1 MVPYLVTVLVCFIA
15 SLTNY
20 LVKGGPL
27 YLKIFPVLLLVVL
40 VGEYVGYQLGSRHH
54 TNVFLY
60 NMISIVE
67 FTFYF
72 FFYYS
77 VYRVSLAKK
86 IMLVLTPAYLAG
98 ALINIFFIQG
108 KNAFHTYT
116 YMAACLFV
124 IMASIYYFLE
134 MFRYPQTGSIMRD
147 PAFWITSALFF
158 YYTCVLPVFGISNYI
173 SSISRSLKQILGF
186 IINLTNILL
195 YSLFT
200 LAFLCKLSIRK
211 KYMSS

>member
-1 MVPYLVTVLVCFIA
+1 MVYYLIIVLVCFIA

-20 LVKGGPL
+20 LDNRAPL
-27 YLKIFPVLLLVVL
+27 YLKVFPGLILMVL
-40 VGEYVGYQLGSRHH
+40 VGEYIGYQMGMKHR

-60 NMISIVE
+60 NIITGLE

-77 VYRVSLAKK
+77 IYRVWQAKK
-86 IMLVLTPAYLAG
+86 VMFALMLVYLG
-98 ALINIFFIQG
+98 GFLINIFFIQG
-108 KNAFHTYT
+108 RNVFHTYS
-116 YMAACLFV
+116 YMAGCLFV

-147 PAFWITSALFF
+147 PAFWITSALLF
-158 YYTCVLPVFGISNYI
+158 YYTCVLPVFGILNYI
-173 SSISRSLKQILGF
+173 SSMSRSLNLVLKF

-211 KYMSS
+211 KYTS